1 MTAPAAAPR
10 FRPAWVRRRAGVVV
24 VAALLPLGALR
35 AIGLHGPPAL
45 RAALPLGFLLM
56 LALTALLLTAAGRRE
71 AGLTAV
77 PRPWWLLAGPVLG
90 ALAALGIG
98 ALGTALYGHG
108 ADHWYHSVR
117 AAALA
122 NPGLAALSPRGQ
134 WLAFTLPA
142 IAFSPLGEECFFRG
156 LLELSLRER
165 WGRRAAVAGSA
176 VAFGAIHLLHH
187 GVAWGAGGVTLRPV
201 PGLLWFVLMALTGGL
216 LSWCRARGG
225 ALWVAVAAHAGFN
238 AAMGWVVF
246 H

>member
-1 MTAPAAAPR
+1 
-10 FRPAWVRRRAGVVV
+10 
-24 VAALLPLGALR
+24 
-35 AIGLHGPPAL
+35 
-45 RAALPLGFLLM
+45 

-122 NPGLAALSPRGQ
+122 NPGLAALSPPGQ